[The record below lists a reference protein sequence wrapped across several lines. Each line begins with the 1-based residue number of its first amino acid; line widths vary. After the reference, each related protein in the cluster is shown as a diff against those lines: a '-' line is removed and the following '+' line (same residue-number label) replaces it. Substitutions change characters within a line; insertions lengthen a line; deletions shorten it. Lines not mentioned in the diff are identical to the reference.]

1 VTSLNRGAI
10 EQALQTVAGET
21 ATVDFFAGNTDN
33 AGRTGATAVAG
44 RSHAARAG

>member
-1 VTSLNRGAI
+1 MTSLNGGAI

-21 ATVDFFAGNTDN
+21 DTAGFFAGNTDN
-33 AGRTGATAVAG
+33 AGRTGAHAVAG